1 MLKQFVS
8 AAAVVAAAALAA
20 SVAAQPAQAVHADVP
35 HSQFLIN
42 VTSLREGGGSTVMT
56 LDCPPELSEHPN
68 AETVCGQLETA
79 GGFIG
84 EIPAMDG
91 MCTKEYAPVRVVVF
105 GHWHGKGRTFMAS
118 YSNLCEAVLAT
129 GGALLDV

>member
-20 SVAAQPAQAVHADVP
+20 SVAAQPAQAVRADAP
-35 HSQFLIN
+35 HSHFMIS
-42 VTSLREGGGSTVMT
+42 VTSQRVGGGSTAIT

-68 AETVCGQLETA
+68 ADTVCGQLETA
-79 GGFIG
+79 AGFIE

-91 MCTKEYAPVRVVVF
+91 MCTKEYAPVRVVAF
-105 GHWHGKGRTFMAS
+105 GHWHGKGRAFVET
-118 YSNLCEAVLAT
+118 YSNRCEAVLAT
-129 GGALLDV
+129 GGALLDL